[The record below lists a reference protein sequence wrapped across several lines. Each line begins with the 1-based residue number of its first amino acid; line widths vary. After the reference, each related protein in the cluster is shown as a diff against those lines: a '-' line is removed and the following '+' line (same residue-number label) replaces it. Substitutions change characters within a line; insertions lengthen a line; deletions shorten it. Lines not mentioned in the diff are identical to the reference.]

1 MINLPPAPLAPEKF
15 TIAAA
20 PVGVDAQVLACMARR
35 YGEVF
40 HIATDENRMAQLAD
54 LLDFFAP
61 DIAVL
66 QLPSWDCMPYDRV
79 SPNQEVASQ
88 RLHALALLASTPA
101 SGPRIVLTAVSSVL
115 QRVPPQRALAQA
127 RLDVQIGKRL
137 DRDQLQAFLDRYG
150 YSRADTVMEA
160 GEYSLRGGLVDLFPT
175 GADNPLRLDL
185 FGDELESIRIF
196 DPMTQRTIGNSDGFA
211 LTPVSETSL
220 DADSIARFRSGYRQA
235 FGVPSN
241 MDSLYESVSAGQRVI
256 GMEHWL
262 PLFYDGLDTAFA
274 YLPHAVLSLD
284 FQVPE
289 VVANRHATI
298 LDYYDARQSL
308 LGKSEAGMVYNPLP
322 PSRLYLEPEEWA
334 RLLAS
339 RPCFNLSPYPAYQDS
354 DFDAGGHGGVN
365 FAEERNSPEISL
377 YVAVVARIKEITT
390 KTSVLLTAWSAGSRD
405 RLEHVLQDHGLEP
418 LIVVDN
424 WQEAQNLA
432 VGQVALTVLGLE
444 HGFST
449 DALTVITEQD
459 ILGDRLARPVK
470 KKRKGAAF
478 LGDPASLNEGDLVVH
493 AEHGIGRYDGLVTLD
508 VLGVAHD
515 CLRILYDGGDKLF
528 VPVENLDVLTRY
540 GAEDAGVPLDRLGSK
555 AWQGR
560 KARLKKRIQ
569 DMAELL
575 IGVAAQRSMRVSESL
590 VPPEGLWDEF
600 CARFPYMETD
610 DQTRTIEDVLEDMA
624 SGRPM
629 DRLVCGDVG
638 FGKTEVALRAA
649 FVAAMSGMQVAVVVP
664 TTLLARQHF
673 LTFVERFK
681 GLPIRIASL
690 SRLNT
695 TKQASETKKG
705 LADGTVDIVIGTHAL
720 LAKTISFKRLG
731 LLIVDE
737 EQHFG
742 VAHKERLKQLKA
754 DVHILTLSATPIPRT
769 LQLAL
774 TGVKEMSIIATPP
787 IDRLAVRTFILPF
800 DPVVIREAILRERHR
815 GGQVFYVCPRLA
827 DIDRVAERLRK
838 LVPDVKIAIA
848 HGQLTPL
855 ALEEVMTAFAERSY
869 DILLSTQIIESGLD
883 MPSVNTIIIH
893 RADMFG
899 LGQLYQLR
907 GRVGRGKVRGYA
919 YLTLPPD
926 RILSQ
931 AAEKRLHVMQ
941 NLDALGAGFTLAS
954 HDLDIRGAG
963 NLLGEEQSGHIREVG
978 IELYQQLVEEAV
990 EQARSGTITD
1000 TSAVA
1005 ESFSPQISV
1014 GTPVLIPET
1023 YVKDLSVRLSLYR
1036 RIADLSDRA
1045 LLDALAAE
1053 LTDRFGPLP
1062 QEIKNL
1068 LEIIEI
1074 KSLCRQAAI
1083 EKLDAGPKGAVFT
1096 FYNNVFPNP
1105 KGLVEFLSQQLG
1117 MAKLRPDH
1125 KLVLTRAWEDEKR
1138 RVRSVREIVAQL
1150 AEIATRTQ

>member
-1 MINLPPAPLAPEKF
+1 MITLPAAPLGPGHF
-15 TIAAA
+15 TVAAA
-20 PVGVDAQVLACMARR
+20 PTGVDAQVLAAMARA
-35 YGEVF
+35 YGDIV
-40 HIATDENRMAQLAD
+40 HVTTDETRLARLAE
-54 LLDFFAP
+54 LLEFFAP
-61 DIAVL
+61 DITVL

-88 RLHALALLASTPA
+88 RLHTLSLLASAVAT
-101 SGPRIVLTAVSSVL
+101 GPRIVLTAVSSVL
-115 QRVPPQRALAQA
+115 QRVPPKEVLAQA
-127 RLDVQIGKRL
+127 RLEVRIGERL
-137 DRDQLQAFLDRYG
+137 DRDRLLTFLNRYG
-150 YSRADTVMEA
+150 YNRADTVMEA

-185 FGDELESIRIF
+185 FGDDLESIRIF
-196 DPMTQRTIGNSDGFA
+196 DPVSQRTIGNADKFVLA
-211 LTPVSETSL
+211 PVSETPL
-220 DADSIARFRSGYRQA
+220 DAESVARFRSGYRQT
-235 FGVPSN
+235 FGVPAN
-241 MDSLYESVSAGQRVI
+241 NDHLYESVSSGQRVI

-262 PLFYDGLDTAFA
+262 PLFYDGLDTLFA
-274 YLPHAVLSLD
+274 YVPDAVLSLD

-289 VVANRHATI
+289 VVATRHSTI
-298 LDYYDARQSL
+298 LDHYDARQSL
-308 LGKSEAGMVYNPLP
+308 LGKGEAGMVYNPLP
-322 PSRLYLEPEEWA
+322 PPRLYLEPDEWA
-334 RLLAS
+334 RLVAS
-339 RPCFNLSPYPAYQDS
+339 RPCFSFSPYPPYQDT
-354 DFDAGGHGGVN
+354 DLDAGGRGGQD
-365 FAEERNSPEISL
+365 FAEERSRLEGSV
-377 YVAVVARIKEITT
+377 YSAVVTRVK
-390 KTSVLLTAWSAGSRD
+390 SLTATPVLIAAWSTGSRD
-405 RLEHVLQDHGLEP
+405 RLGHVLRDHGLET
-418 LIVVDN
+418 LLEVEN
-424 WQEAQNLA
+424 WPEAQNLGA
-432 VGQVALTVLGLE
+432 GQVGLTVLGLE
-444 HGFST
+444 HGFAT
-449 DALTVITEQD
+449 EAVTVITEQD

-478 LGDPASLNEGDLVVH
+478 IAEASALSEGDLVVH

-508 VLGVAHD
+508 VAGVAHD

-569 DMAELL
+569 DMAEQL
-575 IGVAAQRSMRVSESL
+575 IAVAAQRSLRTSETL
-590 VPPEGLWDEF
+590 APPEGLWDEF
-600 CARFPYMETD
+600 CARFPYVETE
-610 DQTRTIEDVLEDMA
+610 DQTRTIEEVIGDLA

-649 FVAAMSGMQVAVVVP
+649 FIAAMAGMQVAVVVP
-664 TTLLARQHF
+664 TTLLARQH
-673 LTFVERFK
+673 LQTFTDRFK
-681 GLPIRIASL
+681 GLPLRIAGL
-690 SRLNT
+690 SRLST
-695 TKQASETKKG
+695 SKQANETKKG
-705 LADGTVDIVIGTHAL
+705 LADGTVDIVVGTHAL
-720 LAKTISFKRLG
+720 LAKSLSFKRLG

-774 TGVKEMSIIATPP
+774 TGVKEMSVIATPP

-800 DPVVIREAILRERHR
+800 DPVVIREAIQRELNR

-827 DIDRVAERLRK
+827 DIDRVMERLRK
-838 LVPDVKIAIA
+838 LMPELRVAIA
-848 HGQLTPL
+848 HGQLTPT
-855 ALEEVMTAFAERSY
+855 ALEEVMTAFADHHY
-869 DILLSTQIIESGLD
+869 DVLLSTQIIESGLD

-907 GRVGRGKVRGYA
+907 GRVGRGKARGYA

-926 RILSQ
+926 RVLSTT
-931 AAEKRLHVMQ
+931 AEKRLHVMQ
-941 NLDALGAGFTLAS
+941 SLDSLGAGFTLAS

-990 EQARSGTITD
+990 EQARSGTIAD

-1005 ESFSPQISV
+1005 EPFSPQISV

-1023 YVKDLSVRLSLYR
+1023 YVKDLSVRLGLYR
-1036 RIADLSDRA
+1036 RIADMSDRA
-1045 LLDALAAE
+1045 TLDALAAE
-1053 LTDRFGPLP
+1053 LVDRFGPLP

-1074 KSLCRQAAI
+1074 KSLCRQAGI
-1083 EKLDAGPKGAVFT
+1083 EKLDAGPKGAVVT
-1096 FYNNVFPNP
+1096 FHNNAFPNP
-1105 KGLVEFLSQQLG
+1105 TGLVEFLSRQLG

-1125 KLVLTRAWEDEKR
+1125 KLVLIRAWEDEKR
-1138 RVRSVREIVAQL
+1138 RVSSVRAIVAQL
-1150 AEIATRTQ
+1150 ATIATASD